1 MSVAATIGSWV
12 ETLALPLGGV
22 TLAALGVHA
31 GAAALAGIAI
41 AAGLIGL
48 GSIAAHR

>member
-1 MSVAATIGSWV
+1 
-12 ETLALPLGGV
+12 V

-41 AAGLIGL
+41 TAGLIGL
-48 GSIAAHR
+48 GSIAAHG